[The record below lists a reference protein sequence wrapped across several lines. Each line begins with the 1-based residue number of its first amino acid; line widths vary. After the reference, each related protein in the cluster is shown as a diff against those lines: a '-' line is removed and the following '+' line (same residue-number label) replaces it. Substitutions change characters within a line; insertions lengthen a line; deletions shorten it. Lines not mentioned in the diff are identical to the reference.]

1 MIENVIF
8 TILSERK
15 LGPKLLGVFAGGR
28 IEEYIP
34 VSNNGASVLEFS
46 YWAYRIFIVILNDI
60 MRSLVIAFY
69 TRNIICI
76 FSNYKLNNL
85 NHKIRVLGI
94 NPIVSIFRYD
104 YLLPKIFEKMVQLN
118 GYLSNFVRPFF
129 HFLSGNRLI
138 FVFSIFQS
146 KSLTTS
152 QLRKKAISQALSRKF
167 ARIHKLSVPINTDAR
182 WLFQTME
189 K

>member
-1 MIENVIF
+1 MEPQFWSFHTEHTYLFI
-8 TILSERK
+8 
-15 LGPKLLGVFAGGR
+15 
-28 IEEYIP
+28 
-34 VSNNGASVLEFS
+34 
-46 YWAYRIFIVILNDI
+46 AYVVWFLNDV
-60 MRSLVIAFY
+60 MRTLVIDFY
-69 TRNIICI
+69 TRNIIFI
-76 FSNYKLNNL
+76 FSNWKLYNL
-85 NHKIRVLGI
+85 NHKIRVLGSI
-94 NPIVSIFRYD
+94 GTNPIVSIFRYD
-104 YLLPKIFEKMVQLN
+104 YPLPKMFEKMVQLN
-118 GYLSNFVRPFF
+118 GYISKFVRPFF
-129 HFLSGNRLI
+129 HFLSGCGNRLI

>member
-1 MIENVIF
+1 M
-8 TILSERK
+8 LS
-15 LGPKLLGVFAGGR
+15 
-28 IEEYIP
+28 I
-34 VSNNGASVLEFS
+34 
-46 YWAYRIFIVILNDI
+46 YRICSVILNDV
-60 MRSLVIAFY
+60 MMTLFIAFY
-69 TRNIICI
+69 ARNIIFI
-76 FSNYKLNNL
+76 FSNWKLYNL
-85 NHKIRVLGI
+85 NHKIRVLGT
-94 NPIVSIFRYD
+94 NPIVSIFRY
-104 YLLPKIFEKMVQLN
+104 YYPLPKMFEKMVQLN

-129 HFLSGNRLI
+129 HFLSGCGNRLI

>member
-1 MIENVIF
+1 MLMIIIQILIITGIVIENVIF

-34 VSNNGASVLEFS
+34 VSCQFC
-46 YWAYRIFIVILNDI
+46 F
-60 MRSLVIAFY
+60 F
-69 TRNIICI
+69 T
-76 FSNYKLNNL
+76 
-85 NHKIRVLGI
+85 
-94 NPIVSIFRYD
+94 
-104 YLLPKIFEKMVQLN
+104 YLLLFNLFCIL
-118 GYLSNFVRPFF
+118 
-129 HFLSGNRLI
+129 
-138 FVFSIFQS
+138 QS

-152 QLRKKAISQALSRKF
+152 QLRKKAISQALARKF